1 MLSKKLTVQ
10 KSGPSVI
17 LEGKTK
23 SLVPFRIN
31 EFALKSRE
39 ISPKRDN
46 GGRNVDMI

>member
-10 KSGPSVI
+10 KRGPSVI